1 MTKKIF
7 GIILSLFVV
16 LNVIAFIF
24 IINQQPQRT
33 DVTEINDIVK
43 SADESASSDLDTIFK
58 RKNYSLKFAVID
70 QNGNLLYTNNNGGSL
85 REYDVIADG
94 GSGISVKNGTVL
106 IYSDRDSFYS
116 GVKISEIIFILT
128 VFTLSLL
135 ILIILGLYF
144 ERVIVKP
151 FYKMQSLARNIADGN
166 LDVPLLMDKHNIFG
180 AFTESFD
187 LLRSEL
193 RRSRENER
201 AADES
206 KKQLVASLSHDIK
219 TPLSSIKALTEL
231 MMVKSSDAK
240 EIERFKTIE
249 MKADQIG
256 QLTDNLF
263 ETTLEELNELKIT
276 PKDEPSSVLRE
287 LLTTTDYE
295 SKLLGFDIPGALILC
310 DRQRTQQ
317 VFDNII
323 SNSYKYAGTAIKV
336 SADIADGC
344 LRLVICDSGGGAPQD
359 ELELLKTKFYRG
371 KNSAGKSGSGIGLYM
386 CNYIMTKMGGHF
398 EIENRDGGFA
408 AILYFKLS

>member
-1 MTKKIF
+1 MSKKIF
-7 GIILSLFVV
+7 GIILCVFLALGAVFAII
-16 LNVIAFIF
+16 IATQSP
-24 IINQQPQRT
+24 QQT

-43 SADESASSDLDTIFK
+43 TAGETGGNGLNELYSK
-58 RKNYSLKFAVID
+58 KNYTLKFAVID
-70 QNGNLLYTNNNGGSL
+70 QNGNLLYTNYKGGSL
-85 REYDVIADG
+85 RQYDVIAGG
-94 GSGISVKNGTVL
+94 GSSIDARGCTVL
-106 IYSDRDSFYS
+106 IYSDRDSFYCN
-116 GVKISEIIFILT
+116 VKMSEAVIIACA
-128 VFTLSLL
+128 FTLSLL

-144 ERVIVKP
+144 DKVIVKP
-151 FYKMQSLARNIADGN
+151 FYKMQTLARNIADGN

-219 TPLSSIKALTEL
+219 TPLSSIKAITEL
-231 MMVKSSDAK
+231 MAVKATDAK
-240 EIERFKTIE
+240 EKERLRTIE
-249 MKADQIG
+249 LKADQIG
-256 QLTDNLF
+256 QLTNNLF
-263 ETTLEELNELKIT
+263 ESTLEELNELKIT
-276 PKDEPSSVLRE
+276 PRDEPTSLLKE
-287 LLTTTDYE
+287 LLITADYE
-295 SKLLGFDIPGALILC
+295 NKLCDFNIPGALILC

-317 VFDNII
+317 VFDNVI

-336 SADIADGC
+336 KADISEGC

-371 KNSAGKSGSGIGLYM
+371 KNAAGKSGSGIGLYM
-386 CNYIMTKMGGHF
+386 CNYIMNKMGGHF
-398 EIENRDGGFA
+398 EIENRDSGFA

>member
-1 MTKKIF
+1 MSKKIF
-7 GIILSLFVV
+7 GIILCVFLALSAVYV
-16 LNVIAFIF
+16 IVIA
-24 IINQQPQRT
+24 NQQPQRT

-43 SADESASSDLDTIFK
+43 TADEAGDRDLS
-58 RKNYSLKFAVID
+58 NLYSGKKYTLKFAVVD
-70 QNGNLLYTNNNGGSL
+70 ESGKLLYTNNKGGSL
-85 REYDVIADG
+85 HQYDVIASG
-94 GSGISVKNGTVL
+94 GSSISAHGSTIFV
-106 IYSDRDSFYS
+106 YSDRYSFYCNM
-116 GVKISEIIFILT
+116 KMSEAVLIASSLI
-128 VFTLSLL
+128 VSLL

-144 ERVIVKP
+144 DKIIVKP
-151 FYKMQSLARNIADGN
+151 FYKMQTLARNIADGN

-219 TPLSSIKALTEL
+219 TPLSSIKAITEL
-231 MMVKSSDAK
+231 MVVKSTDEK
-240 EIERFKTIE
+240 EKERLRTIDL
-249 MKADQIG
+249 KADQIG
-256 QLTDNLF
+256 QLTENLF

-276 PKDEPSSVLRE
+276 PKDEPSSVLRD

-295 SKLLGFDIPGALILC
+295 GKLCDFDIPGALIIC

-323 SNSYKYAGTAIKV
+323 SNSYKYAGTPIKL
-336 SADIADGC
+336 SADISEGC

-408 AILYFKLS
+408 AVLYFKLS